1 MDKYEEAIEFLKAV
15 EPSSYFDEC
24 AAIIEELLFRIYELE
39 NKPKRVRRDKTLK
52 TWKNS
57 YIYGKRK

>member
-24 AAIIEELLFRIYELE
+24 AAIIEELLARVYELE
-39 NKPKRVRRDKTLK
+39 DKPKKQVPRKR
-52 TWKNS
+52 WKNS
-57 YIYGKRK
+57 FPLAGLE